1 MTGQVVRHTMDLAGT
16 DVPVIDITGAADG
29 PQLTV
34 ISGVHGCEYASMA
47 GVRRW
52 AAALDPAKLR
62 GRVRVVPVLNITG
75 FRAIVRG

>member
-1 MTGQVVRHTMDLAGT
+1 MDLAGT
-16 DVPVIDITGAADG
+16 GVPVIDITGAADG

-52 AAALDPAKLR
+52 AAALDPAAAARPGAGGAGAEHHRRSGR
-62 GRVRVVPVLNITG
+62 GRRSWCPRTA
-75 FRAIVRG
+75 RT